1 MNTLIQ
7 GAGAVICKQWL
18 VQMMDHSKNLDVK
31 LVASIHD
38 EYQFEVHKK
47 DIEEF
52 CTITKKSMKET
63 EEIFNIKC
71 PLDNEY
77 KVGVTWAD
85 TH

>member
-1 MNTLIQ
+1 M
-7 GAGAVICKQWL
+7 ICKQWL
-18 VQMMDHSKNLDVK
+18 VQMMDHAQNLDVK

-38 EYQFEVHKK
+38 EYQFEVHNK
-47 DIEEF
+47 DTKEF
-52 CTITKKSMKET
+52 CEITKKAMKVT

-77 KVGVTWAD
+77 KVGQTWAD